1 MNIFNSR
8 ISDSRKIPGSKNSE
22 LGGSTVLVLKNVQ
35 IRVQITLIAV
45 PYTKVPKVGTICNNI
60 V

>member
-8 ISDSRKIPGSKNSE
+8 ISDSRKFPGPKNSE

-45 PYTKVPKVGTICNNI
+45 PYTKVPKVGTM
-60 V
+60 